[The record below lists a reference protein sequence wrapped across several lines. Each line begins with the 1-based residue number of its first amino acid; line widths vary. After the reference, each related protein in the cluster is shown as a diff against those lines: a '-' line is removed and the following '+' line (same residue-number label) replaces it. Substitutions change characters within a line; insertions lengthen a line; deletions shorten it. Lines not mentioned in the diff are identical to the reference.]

1 MKIPYLKKKPE
12 LKSYH
17 NVTWEDNYSWIH
29 QKNILEVL
37 RDKTKLDP
45 EVKNYLDE
53 ENSYANYHLKDTENL
68 QKKLFD
74 EIKGRIKLDDES
86 LPYKDHTYEYW
97 SKTTAVGNYSIKLR
111 KKIDTDLVEEIWNG
125 DEEKKKL
132 ETEYFGVGDLEVSN
146 NDKYL
151 GYSLDIKGS
160 EYYTIFIR
168 DIKTNEI
175 ITKEISETS
184 GGITFS
190 LDDKY
195 VFYSKLDQ
203 NHRARKIYRHEIGN
217 FNGQDELIF
226 EEKSEAFTVSI
237 GLSSDEKYYFINTS
251 DHNTSEQYYFGVD
264 EINIKPKLIIKRE
277 KGIIYSVSSW
287 DSKFFNHTNK
297 DAEDF
302 KIDVS
307 DSLEKQN
314 WKTFIPPRDEVLI
327 GGCTFLKNWIIRSET
342 SNALDKLFVKNI
354 SSGVEEELI
363 FSNETVYVPGISLIQ
378 KDRDTDNVYLGYSS
392 PKTPS
397 RVYSYNLS
405 TKTKKL
411 VKEQEIPSGHNPE
424 DYIVERVDYKSH
436 DGRLVPLTITRH
448 KKTKIDG
455 SANLLLYGY
464 GSYGSSMS
472 PNFSSTRLSLI
483 NRDIIWATAHIR
495 GGMEKGMKW
504 WKEGKLIN
512 KKNTFEDYIHA
523 AKYLIDNNYSS
534 KGKIIGMGGSAGGLL
549 MGAVVNQ
556 APELFLGIIMA
567 VPFVDSLTTNL
578 DHSLPL
584 TVGEFDEFGNAKDIK
599 EHFDYIFSYA
609 PYNNIK
615 KMDYP
620 HILIT
625 TSLSANTLAVTP
637 EPHEN
642 TIFLLW
648 SKLNGLNFSTI
659 LSLAINVRSSVFI
672 NSEKGKQNEFLID
685 PLLKPFLGS
694 ATFPSNLSILLAS
707 ITLNSFSEIFLSI
720 SCLSFTSFLFS
731 LAL

>member
-45 EVKNYLDE
+45 EVKNYLDK
-53 ENSYANYHLKDTENL
+53 ENSYADYHLKDTENL

-74 EIKGRIKLDDES
+74 EIKARIKLDDES

-97 SKTTAVGNYSIKLR
+97 SKTTAIGNYSIKLR

-151 GYSLDIKGS
+151 GYSLDTKGS

-175 ITKEISETS
+175 ITKEITETS

-217 FNGQDELIF
+217 FKSQDELIF

-264 EINIKPKLIIKRE
+264 EINTKPKLIMKRE

-287 DSKFFNHTNK
+287 DNKFYNHTNK

-363 FSNETVYVPGISLIQ
+363 FSNENVYVPGISLTQ
-378 KDRDTDNVYLGYSS
+378 RNRDTDNVYLGYSS

-405 TKTKKL
+405 TKAKKL

-504 WKEGKLIN
+504 WKEGKLTN

-625 TSLSANTLAVTP
+625 TSLSDNRVLFD
-637 EPHEN
+637 EPAKFTAKLRDYKTDN
-642 TIFLLW
+642 NLL
-648 SKLNGLNFSTI
+648 
-659 LSLAINVRSSVFI
+659 
-672 NSEKGKQNEFLID
+672 
-685 PLLKPFLGS
+685 LLKTEMNAGHGGKS
-694 ATFPSNLSILLAS
+694 GRDGAIE
-707 ITLNSFSEIFLSI
+707 EIAIDYAF
-720 SCLSFTSFLFS
+720 
-731 LAL
+731 ALKIAEKI

>member
-1 MKIPYLKKKPE
+1 MKVPYLKKKSE

-17 NVTWEDNYSWIH
+17 NIEWEDNYSWIH

-45 EVKNYLDE
+45 EVKKYLDE
-53 ENSYANYHLKDTENL
+53 ENSYAEYHLRDTENL
-68 QKKLFD
+68 QKKLFN

-97 SKTTAVGNYSIKLR
+97 TKTTSAGNYSIKLR
-111 KKIDTDLVEEIWNG
+111 KKIDTDKIEEVWNG
-125 DEEKKKL
+125 DDEKKKL

-151 GYSLDIKGS
+151 GYSLDTKGS

-168 DIKTNEI
+168 EIKTNKTV
-175 ITKEISETS
+175 TKEISETS

-195 VFYSKLDQ
+195 IFYSKLDE

-217 FNGQDELIF
+217 FKDEDELIF

-237 GLSSDEKYYFINTS
+237 EISSDEKYYFINTS
-251 DHNTSEQYYFGVD
+251 DHNTSEQYYFGVN
-264 EINIKPKLIIKRE
+264 EIKLLPKLVMERE
-277 KGIIYSVSSW
+277 KGILYSVNSW
-287 DSKFFNHTNK
+287 DEKFYNHTNK

-302 KIDVS
+302 KVEIS
-307 DSLEKQN
+307 DSLENQN
-314 WKTFIPPRDEVLI
+314 WKIFVPPREEVLI

-342 SNALDKLFVKNI
+342 SDALDKLFVKNI
-354 SSGVEEELI
+354 STGIEEELI
-363 FSNETVYVPGISLIQ
+363 FSDETIYVPGLSLTQ
-378 KDRDTDNVYLGYSS
+378 RDKDTDDVYLGYSS

-397 RVYSYNLS
+397 RVYLYNLS
-405 TKTKKL
+405 TKVKKL

-424 DYIVERVDYKSH
+424 DYIVERIEFKSH
-436 DGRLVPLTITRH
+436 DGRMVPLTITRH

-504 WKEGKLIN
+504 WKEGKLTN

-523 AKYLIDNNYSS
+523 AKYLINNNYSS

-584 TVGEFDEFGNAKDIK
+584 TIGEFDEFGNAKDIK
-599 EHFDYIFSYA
+599 EHFNYIFSYA

-615 KMDYP
+615 KIDYP
-620 HILIT
+620 HMLIT
-625 TSLSANTLAVTP
+625 TSLSDNRVLFD
-637 EPHEN
+637 EPAKFTAKLREYKTDN
-642 TIFLLW
+642 NLL
-648 SKLNGLNFSTI
+648 
-659 LSLAINVRSSVFI
+659 
-672 NSEKGKQNEFLID
+672 
-685 PLLKPFLGS
+685 LLKTEMNAGHGGKS
-694 ATFPSNLSILLAS
+694 GRDGAIEE
-707 ITLNSFSEIFLSI
+707 ITIDYAFALKI
-720 SCLSFTSFLFS
+720 SKKI
-731 LAL
+731 